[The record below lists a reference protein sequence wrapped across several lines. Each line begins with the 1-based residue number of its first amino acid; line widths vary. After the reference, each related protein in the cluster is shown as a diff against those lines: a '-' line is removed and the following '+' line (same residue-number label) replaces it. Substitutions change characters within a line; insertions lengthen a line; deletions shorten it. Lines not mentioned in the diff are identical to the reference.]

1 MKYKRKT
8 SKVITQNFMMELLA
22 DRGIDTSD
30 KDFMDKYFRPTIE
43 NENDPLLLDN
53 VIEGAE
59 LLERHIKNHGQ
70 IYIVVDS
77 DVDGFTSAAVVY
89 NILKDE
95 YKDYDVKINYHVPD
109 GKEHGLETL
118 MDIFTKEKI
127 CDLIILPDSSS
138 NDYEEH
144 RILKEMGYDILILDH
159 HNAPKYSENAI
170 VINNQLSEDYPNK
183 HLSGV
188 GVVYKFFEY
197 FEKHMPTGRDYAI
210 DYIDL
215 VAFGEISDMMNMGTL
230 ENRFIC
236 EYGLTHIK
244 NNFFKLMVDSQAF
257 SLKDNMC
264 QDGIAWSVTPM
275 VNALIRIGSDIE
287 KERLFESFIN
297 PNKIVPS
304 TKRGAKKDDVET
316 VAAQTIRNCTNAKRH
331 QKDMM
336 TKAMQLL
343 DVQIFNNNLDSNKVI
358 ILSADGLDIPNT
370 LTGYCA
376 MTVSAAY
383 KKPVMLGRETKDGYF
398 RGSIRGQEESELKDF
413 QTFLLDSGMMEYVDG
428 HANAAG
434 FGLKKK
440 FIDSLTNY
448 SNEKLKDIDF
458 NENYYEADFVVT
470 GNCTYLSPL
479 ILDIASANTIWGQG
493 NKKPI
498 VISTDITID
507 VNDISICGSNNDT
520 FRFTF
525 NNITYIKFKASD
537 LIEQIKPYKEK
548 GGKINITVAGECK
561 INRWQNQELPQI
573 GIKEIEIKECSVS
586 DF

>member
-59 LLERHIKNHGQ
+59 LLERHIKNHSQ

-95 YKDYDVKINYHVPD
+95 YKDYDVKINYHIPD

-118 MDIFTKEKI
+118 MNIFTNEKI

-331 QKDMM
+331 
-336 TKAMQLL
+336 
-343 DVQIFNNNLDSNKVI
+343 
-358 ILSADGLDIPNT
+358 
-370 LTGYCA
+370 
-376 MTVSAAY
+376 
-383 KKPVMLGRETKDGYF
+383 
-398 RGSIRGQEESELKDF
+398 
-413 QTFLLDSGMMEYVDG
+413 
-428 HANAAG
+428 
-434 FGLKKK
+434 
-440 FIDSLTNY
+440 
-448 SNEKLKDIDF
+448 
-458 NENYYEADFVVT
+458 
-470 GNCTYLSPL
+470 
-479 ILDIASANTIWGQG
+479 
-493 NKKPI
+493 
-498 VISTDITID
+498 
-507 VNDISICGSNNDT
+507 
-520 FRFTF
+520 
-525 NNITYIKFKASD
+525 
-537 LIEQIKPYKEK
+537 
-548 GGKINITVAGECK
+548 
-561 INRWQNQELPQI
+561 
-573 GIKEIEIKECSVS
+573 
-586 DF
+586 